1 MNLALT
7 RFERRSA
14 HAAFGTIFP
23 GTERGT
29 LPLGIC
35 DMDLDGYLQRTLS
48 SIPFEP
54 SIGLR
59 LAIWVVA
66 LAPIFVLK
74 RFATIASLSVED
86 REKVIS
92 AIYASPYYVIRS
104 AAIALKAIGSLF
116 YCGDARVRPSILGAP
131 APATT
136 ALAQGGPIV
145 ALRKRSN
152 PEQEH
157 TSQEQGH
164 EQRRIA

>member
-7 RFERRSA
+7 SFERRSA
-14 HAAFGTIFP
+14 RAAFGTIFP
-23 GTERGT
+23 GADRGT

-35 DMDLDGYLQRTLS
+35 DMDLDGYLDRTLS

-74 RFATIASLSVED
+74 RFATIASLGVED
-86 REKVIS
+86 RERVIS
-92 AIYASPYYVIRS
+92 AIYASPYYVVRS

-116 YCGDARVRPSILGAP
+116 YCGDARVRPSIVGAP
-131 APATT
+131 VPANS
-136 ALAQGGPIV
+136 GIV

-152 PEQEH
+152 HEIE
-157 TSQEQGH
+157 EQGN